1 MNDSIQSLT
10 LEPPW
15 TFTVSRRA
23 TAGAEHRPDEL
34 DNFDSFDPTIAT
46 RRCASDEKRS
56 LVLQWLEDEHKGVGE
71 VQRAASQPLKP
82 PN

>member
-23 TAGAEHRPDEL
+23 TAGAERRPDEL
-34 DNFDSFDPTIAT
+34 DDFDSLDPAIVS
-46 RRCASDEKRS
+46 RRCAGDDKRS
-56 LVLQWLEDEHKGVGE
+56 LVLQ
-71 VQRAASQPLKP
+71 
-82 PN
+82 

>member
-34 DNFDSFDPTIAT
+34 DDFDSFDPHHCNQAM
-46 RRCASDEKRS
+46 CE
-56 LVLQWLEDEHKGVGE
+56 
-71 VQRAASQPLKP
+71 
-82 PN
+82 